1 MIYDKIFL
9 ALLAT
14 SSAHAEASRKVF
26 AELGLTEG
34 QPKVLYILNRQDGY
48 VQKDL
53 AEVCG
58 IRQSTL
64 TVLLTKLE
72 KQNFIEKRVCYV
84 SGGKHANR
92 IYLTG
97 EGRDIAERLE
107 NAVEDLEQITFKGF
121 STEEREGLLKLLSMA
136 EENIREG

>member
-1 MIYDKIFL
+1 MVYDKIFL

-34 QPKVLYILNRQDGY
+34 QPKVLYILNRKDGY

-53 AEVCG
+53 AEICG

-72 KQNFIEKRVCYV
+72 QQNFIEKRVCHV

-92 IYLTG
+92 IYLTK
-97 EGRDIAERLE
+97 EGRVMAEHLE
-107 NAVEDLEQITFKGF
+107 DAIEDLEQKTFKSF
-121 STEEREGLLKLLSMA
+121 TKEEREGLVRLLSKA